1 MIEDESNHHSAE
13 QESLSEQER
22 FERTEITFTMRKNEG
37 HMPSGLDG
45 RSFPVGRQAGSPA
58 VRQTKILLF

>member
-45 RSFPVGRQAGSPA
+45 RSFPVGRQAG
-58 VRQTKILLF
+58 RQTKILLF